1 MTARIRYR
9 YEKGSFE
16 EAFRAPY
23 AAMAAAA
30 QGAIAAA
37 GNIVKSRGRA
47 DIAAAGLGAGFV
59 KALRVDIYPQ
69 GRSSLNATAHIYHKI
84 PYAGVFEQGAT
95 IRGRPR
101 LWLTLPSTPQRQGR
115 KPMTPELFR
124 KSIGPLSFV
133 KRPGKR
139 PLLVAKAKKGKG
151 KTMTKVSLARFRSG
165 GRGEG
170 PFVSVPVF
178 VGLDSVSISKR
189 LNITGIVRNARDRL
203 PQLYA
208 SFFGARS

>member
-9 YEKGSFE
+9 YQPGSFE
-16 EAFRAPY
+16 AAFRAPY
-23 AAMAAAA
+23 ADMAEAA

-37 GNIVKSRGRA
+37 GNIVKSEARA
-47 DIAAAGLGAGFV
+47 DIAAAGLGTGFV
-59 KALRVDIYPQ
+59 KALRVDIYPK
-69 GRSSLNATAHIYHKI
+69 GRNSLNATAHVYHKI
-84 PYAGVFEQGAT
+84 PYAGVFEEGAT

-101 LWLTLPSTPQRQGR
+101 LWIALPSTPQRYGR

-133 KRPGKR
+133 KRPGER
-139 PLLVAKAKKGKG
+139 PLLVAKAKKGKN
-151 KTMTKVSLARFRSG
+151 MTKVSLARFRSG

-178 VGLDSVSISKR
+178 VGVDSVSIRKR
-189 LNITGIVRNARDRL
+189 LNITGIVRAARDRL

-208 SFFGARS
+208 SLISLRN

>member
-9 YEKGSFE
+9 HNPGSFE
-16 EAFRAPY
+16 AAFRAPY
-23 AAMAAAA
+23 SPMAEAA

-37 GNIVKSRGRA
+37 GNIVKVEARA

-59 KALRVDIYPQ
+59 KALRVDIYPK
-69 GRSSLNATAHIYHKI
+69 GRNSLNATAHVYHKI
-84 PYAGVFEQGAT
+84 PYAGVFEEGAT

-101 LWLTLPSTPQRQGR
+101 MWVALPNVPQRYGR

-124 KSIGPLSFV
+124 KSIGTLAFV
-133 KRPGKR
+133 KPPGKR
-139 PLLVAKAKKGKG
+139 PLLFAKAKAGKN
-151 KTMTKVSLARFRSG
+151 TTRISLARFRAAGSG
-165 GRGEG
+165 PG

-178 VGLDSVSISKR
+178 VGLDSVSIRKR
-189 LNITGIVRNARDRL
+189 LKIAGIVRSARDRL

-208 SFFGARS
+208 ALFASSG

>member
-1 MTARIRYR
+1 MTARFRYR
-9 YEKGSFE
+9 YEQGSFE
-16 EAFRAPY
+16 AAFRARY
-23 AAMAAAA
+23 APMAEAA
-30 QGAIAAA
+30 QRAIAAA
-37 GNIVKSRGRA
+37 GAIVKAEGRA

-69 GRSSLNATAHIYHKI
+69 GRNSLNATAHIYHKI
-84 PYAGVFEQGAT
+84 PYAGVFEEGVT

-101 LWLTLPSTPQRQGR
+101 LWLALPSTPQRYGR

-139 PLLVAKAKKGKG
+139 PLLVAKAKKGKN
-151 KTMTKVSLARFRSG
+151 MTKISLARFRSG

-178 VGLDSVSISKR
+178 VGVDSVSIRKK
-189 LNITGIVRNARDRL
+189 LNISAIVRSASDRL

-208 SFFGARS
+208 SFISV

>member
-1 MTARIRYR
+1 MTARIRYQ
-9 YEKGSFE
+9 YEPGSFDA
-16 EAFRAPY
+16 AFRAPY
-23 AAMAAAA
+23 AGMAAAA
-30 QGAIAAA
+30 QGAIAEA
-37 GNIVKSRGRA
+37 GDMVKAEARA
-47 DIAAAGLGAGFV
+47 DIAAAGLGVGFV
-59 KALRVDIYPQ
+59 KALRVDVYPK
-69 GRSSLNATAHIYHKI
+69 GRNSLNATAHVYHKI
-84 PYAGVFEQGAT
+84 PYAGVFEEGAT

-101 LWLTLPSTPQRQGR
+101 LWIALPSTPQRYGR

-139 PLLVAKAKKGKG
+139 PLLVAKAKKGKN
-151 KTMTKVSLARFRSG
+151 MTKVSLARFRSG

-178 VGLDSVSISKR
+178 VGVDSVSIRKR
-189 LNITGIVRNARDRL
+189 LNITGIVRAARDRL

-208 SFFGARS
+208 SLISLRN

>member
-1 MTARIRYR
+1 MTARFRYR
-9 YEKGSFE
+9 YEPASFE
-16 EAFRAPY
+16 VAFRAPY
-23 AAMAAAA
+23 APMAEAA
-30 QGAIAAA
+30 QRAIAAA
-37 GNIVKSRGRA
+37 GAIVKAEGRA

-69 GRSSLNATAHIYHKI
+69 GRNSLNATAHIYHKI
-84 PYAGVFEQGAT
+84 PYAGVFEEGAT

-101 LWLTLPSTPQRQGR
+101 LWLALPSTPQRYGR

-139 PLLVAKAKKGKG
+139 PLLVAKAKKGKN
-151 KTMTKVSLARFRSG
+151 MTKISLARFRSG
-165 GRGEG
+165 GRGQG
-170 PFVSVPVF
+170 PFISVPVF
-178 VGLDSVSISKR
+178 VGVDSVSIRKR
-189 LNITGIVRNARDRL
+189 LNISGIVRSARDRL

-208 SFFGARS
+208 SFISVRN

>member
-1 MTARIRYR
+1 MTARFRYR
-9 YEKGSFE
+9 YEPGTFE
-16 EAFRAPY
+16 AAFRAPY
-23 AAMAAAA
+23 AGMAAAA

-37 GNIVKSRGRA
+37 GNIVKAEARA

-59 KALRVDIYPQ
+59 KALRVDIYPK
-69 GRSSLNATAHIYHKI
+69 GRNSLNATAHVYHKI
-84 PYAGVFEQGAT
+84 PYAGVFEEGAT

-101 LWLTLPSTPQRQGR
+101 LWIALPSTPQRHGR
-115 KPMTPELFR
+115 KPMTPELFA

-139 PLLVAKAKKGKG
+139 PLLVAKAKKGKN
-151 KTMTKVSLARFRSG
+151 MTKVSLARFRSG

-178 VGLDSVSISKR
+178 VGVDSVAIRKR
-189 LNITGIVRNARDRL
+189 LNITGIVRAARDRL

-208 SFFGARS
+208 SLISLRN

>member
-9 YEKGSFE
+9 CEPGSFE
-16 EAFRAPY
+16 QAFRAPY
-23 AAMAAAA
+23 ATMAAAA

-37 GNIVKSRGRA
+37 GNIVNAQGRA

-69 GRSSLNATAHIYHKI
+69 GRNSLNTTAHIYHKI
-84 PYAGVFEQGAT
+84 PYAGVFEEGAT

-101 LWLTLPSTPQRQGR
+101 LWLALTSTPQRYGR

-139 PLLVAKAKKGKG
+139 PLLVAKAKKGKN
-151 KTMTKVSLARFRSG
+151 MTKISLARFRSG

-178 VGLDSVSISKR
+178 VGLDSVSIRKK
-189 LNITGIVRNARDRL
+189 LNISAIVRSARDRL

-208 SFFGARS
+208 SLISV

>member
-9 YEKGSFE
+9 YEPGSFE
-16 EAFRAPY
+16 AAFRAPY
-23 AAMAAAA
+23 AGMAAAA
-30 QGAIAAA
+30 QGAIAEA
-37 GNIVKSRGRA
+37 GNIVKGQGRA

-59 KALRVDIYPQ
+59 KALRVDIYPK
-69 GRSSLNATAHIYHKI
+69 GRNSLNATAHVYHKI
-84 PYAGVFEQGAT
+84 PYAGVFEEGAT

-101 LWLTLPSTPQRQGR
+101 LWIALPSTPQRYGR
-115 KPMTPELFR
+115 KPMTPGLFR

-139 PLLVAKAKKGKG
+139 PLLVAKAKKGKN
-151 KTMTKVSLARFRSG
+151 MTKVSLARFRSG

-178 VGLDSVSISKR
+178 VGVDSASIRKR
-189 LNITGIVRNARDRL
+189 LNITGIVRAARDRL

-208 SFFGARS
+208 SLISLRN

>member
-1 MTARIRYR
+1 MTARIRYS
-9 YEKGSFE
+9 YEPGRFE
-16 EAFRAPY
+16 AAFRAPY
-23 AAMAAAA
+23 AGMAAAA

-37 GNIVKSRGRA
+37 GAIVKAEGRA

-69 GRSSLNATAHIYHKI
+69 GRNSLNATAHIYHKI
-84 PYAGVFEQGAT
+84 PYAGVFEEGAT
-95 IRGRPR
+95 VRGQPR
-101 LWLTLPSTPQRQGR
+101 LWLALPSTPKRHGR
-115 KPMTPELFR
+115 KPMTPELFA

-139 PLLVAKAKKGKG
+139 PLLVAKAKKGKN
-151 KTMTKVSLARFRSG
+151 MTKISLARFRSG

-170 PFVSVPVF
+170 PFMSVPVF
-178 VGLDSVSISKR
+178 VGVDSVSIRRK
-189 LNITGIVRNARDRL
+189 LNISGIVRSARDRL

-208 SFFGARS
+208 SLISMRN

>member
-9 YEKGSFE
+9 HEPGSFE
-16 EAFRAPY
+16 AAFRAPY
-23 AAMAAAA
+23 ADMAVAA

-37 GNIVKSRGRA
+37 GEIVKSQGRA

-59 KALRVDIYPQ
+59 KALRVDIYPR
-69 GRSSLNATAHIYHKI
+69 GRNSLNATAHIYHKI
-84 PYAGVFEQGAT
+84 PYAGVFEEGAT

-101 LWLTLPSTPQRQGR
+101 LWIALPSTPQRYGR
-115 KPMTPELFR
+115 KPMTPELFAR
-124 KSIGPLSFV
+124 SIGPLAFV

-139 PLLVAKAKKGKG
+139 PLLVAKAKKGKN
-151 KTMTKVSLARFRSG
+151 TTKISLARFRSG

-178 VGLDSVSISKR
+178 VGLDSVSIRKR
-189 LNITGIVRNARDRL
+189 LNISGIVRSARDRL

-208 SFFGARS
+208 ALFMSV

>member
-9 YEKGSFE
+9 YAPGSFG

-23 AAMAAAA
+23 APMSAAA
-30 QGAIAAA
+30 QGAIASA
-37 GNIVKSRGRA
+37 GAIVKAEGRA

-69 GRSSLNATAHIYHKI
+69 GRNSLNATAHIYHKI
-84 PYAGVFEQGAT
+84 PYAGVFEEGAT
-95 IRGRPR
+95 IRGQPR
-101 LWLTLPSTPQRQGR
+101 LWLALPSTPQRYGR
-115 KPMTPELFR
+115 KPMTPELFA

-139 PLLVAKAKKGKG
+139 PLLVAKAKKGKN
-151 KTMTKVSLARFRSG
+151 MTKISLARFCSG

-178 VGLDSVSISKR
+178 VGVDSVSIRKR
-189 LNITGIVRNARDRL
+189 LNITRIVRQARDRL
-203 PQLYA
+203 PKLYA
-208 SFFGARS
+208 SLFASKE